1 MKKFALGA
9 VFGIAVPILGLIAYF
24 AAGLAPVS
32 TSAPAMPFEKRLA
45 KMALHARL
53 RREMPAVVS
62 IQDDD
67 TNLTAG
73 AKLYRENCSVC
84 HGLPQQPASSIARG
98 MFPPPPQ
105 LFVKTVTHDPP
116 GEIYW
121 KTRNGIRLTGMP
133 GFERSLTDTELWQV
147 SLVLKHADAL
157 PATAQTLLGAQPNV
171 VSGR

>member
-1 MKKFALGA
+1 MRKFAVGVLL
-9 VFGIAVPILGLIAYF
+9 GIAVTIFGLILYF
-24 AAGLAPVS
+24 ATGLAPVS
-32 TSAPAMPFEKRLA
+32 TSAPEMPFEKRLA

-53 RREMPAVVS
+53 RREMPSVVS
-62 IQDDD
+62 IKDDD
-67 TNLTAG
+67 ANLAAG

-84 HGLPQQPASSIARG
+84 HGLPQQPASSVARG

-133 GFERSLTDTELWQV
+133 GFERSLTDPELWQV
-147 SLVLKHADAL
+147 SLVLKHTDAL
-157 PATAQTLLGAQPNV
+157 PVMAQTILGAQPNV

>member
-1 MKKFALGA
+1 MRKFAIGFLI
-9 VFGIAVPILGLIAYF
+9 GIAVPIVGLIVYF
-24 AAGLAPVS
+24 AVGLAPVS
-32 TSAPAMPFEKRLA
+32 TSAPEMPFEKRLA

-53 RREMPAVVS
+53 RREMPAVVA
-62 IQDDD
+62 ITDNDA
-67 TNLTAG
+67 NLTAG

-84 HGLPQQPASSIARG
+84 HGLPQQPTGSAARG

-147 SLVLKHADAL
+147 SLVLKHADIL
-157 PATAQTLLGAQPNV
+157 PATAQTILGAQPNV